1 MTYRRTLIRLV
12 TFLGGIYFFI
22 LYVLPATV
30 FGYRLD
36 AYDAEIND
44 GFTAIGAMAVGL
56 GLINLLQ
63 VHGGKIAFRRT
74 GWVYSC
80 GLLMGLAAMIV
91 IAAADW
97 RAAAKIT
104 GDAESIERL
113 RDFAVRIKSD
123 AAANVSTVRPFDERA
138 RLLVAAFGDARSD
151 LESLR
156 PVTPGAGGT
165 PESVALRERTD
176 EEYRAALA
184 AASAEV
190 EQLGAA
196 PSLERL
202 EPVAEKL
209 GQVAALRREVLR
221 HRYELSSVRGAYTI
235 FYEGLF
241 VALGSA
247 MFSLLGFYIAAAA
260 YRAFRVRSAESG
272 LMMGAALLV
281 MLGQI
286 PFGVWLWEGFPEIRL
301 WLLSVPSTAAFRAI
315 KIGAAVA
322 GLVLAFRMWFSIES
336 EKFSRE
342 ER

>member
-12 TFLGGIYFFI
+12 TFLGGIYFFL

-36 AYDAEIND
+36 AYDAPIND

-74 GWVYSC
+74 GWIYSF
-80 GLLMGLAAMIV
+80 GLMFGLAAMIV

-97 RAAAKIT
+97 RAAARIT
-104 GDAESIERL
+104 GDAEVIERL

-123 AAANVSTVRPFDERA
+123 VVTNVSTVRPLDERA
-138 RLLVAAFGDARSD
+138 RLLAGAYAEARPH
-151 LESLR
+151 LESLSA
-156 PVTPGAGGT
+156 VSPGAGGT
-165 PESVALRERTD
+165 PESVMLRERTD
-176 EEYRAALA
+176 AEYRGTLVAV
-184 AASAEV
+184 SAEV
-190 EQLGAA
+190 EQLSTE
-196 PSLERL
+196 PSIDRL
-202 EPVAEKL
+202 TAVAEKL
-209 GQVAALRREVLR
+209 GQLAALRREVLR
-221 HRYELSSVRGAYTI
+221 HRYELSAVRGAYTI
-235 FYEGLF
+235 FYDGLF